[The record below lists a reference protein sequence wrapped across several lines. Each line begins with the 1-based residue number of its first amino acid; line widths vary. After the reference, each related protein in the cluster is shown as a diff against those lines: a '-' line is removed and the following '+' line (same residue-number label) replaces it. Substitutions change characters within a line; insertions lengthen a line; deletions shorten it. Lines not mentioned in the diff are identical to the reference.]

1 MTQQSELNLQGIDF
15 EEGYIAVID
24 KPLEW
29 TSSDVVRKIKFAL
42 RRAGYPKIKV
52 GHAGTLDPLAT
63 GILLVCIGKATKMAD
78 ALQAEEKEYVADLML
93 GATTPSF
100 DLEHPIDKT
109 YPFEHIT
116 REAVEE
122 VLRSLTG
129 ERLQTPPLYSAK
141 KVEGVRAYELAAR
154 AKRWNCAKRSST
166 STKWSSWNTT
176 CPASASGSGAARG
189 PTSVRWPERS
199 ARRSAAVRTSPRS
212 AAPAAEVF
220 GSMRRTN

>member
-100 DLEHPIDKT
+100 DLEHPIDRT

-129 ERLQTPPLYSAK
+129 ERLQTPPPYSAK
-141 KVEGVRAYELAAR
+141 KASGPTSWPAR

>member
-109 YPFEHIT
+109 IPSNI
-116 REAVEE
+116 
-122 VLRSLTG
+122 S
-129 ERLQTPPLYSAK
+129 
-141 KVEGVRAYELAAR
+141 R
-154 AKRWNCAKRSST
+154 AKRSRRCSARS
-166 STKWSSWNTT
+166 
-176 CPASASGSGAARG
+176 PANDCKPRPSIRPRRSKASGPTNWPRGRGGGTAQSPHQHLRNGAHG
-189 PTSVRWPERS
+189 IRS
-199 ARRSAAVRTSPRS
+199 APHPHPGPMQQGNLHPFAGRRDRPGARQRC
-212 AAPAAEVF
+212 APHLALPHP
-220 GSMRRTN
+220 